1 MPGSATTHDVRPSEA
16 LTAKAVHD
24 LAVRWYQALD
34 RHEDVESVLGFLVD
48 DGLELRFPEGV
59 SRGHSGFR
67 DWYSGVTR
75 RFFDETH
82 TLREVTIT
90 STVAEGVDVSV
101 IVNWQA
107 KIWNPPA
114 AQSEWLGFDAYQ
126 TWRVV
131 GPGDRPQIQ
140 RYVVDELR
148 PMPGSASLAPA
159 PEPGVVGG
167 EETERMS
174 TAEVVNRY
182 FELASAGDWDR
193 WCDLFA
199 ADQVMDEQLAGRVE
213 GLETLRAMMAGFPQA
228 YPRFV
233 NALKHVVVNGEEAAT
248 TSHISAQTATGATIE
263 ADAAN
268 YFRVA
273 DGHIAYMANF
283 HDSVPFTRAL
293 GQ

>member
-1 MPGSATTHDVRPSEA
+1 MGLTEHA
-16 LTAKAVHD
+16 LTAEVVHD

-34 RHEDVESVLGFLVD
+34 RHDDVEPVLDFLVD
-48 DGLELRFPEGV
+48 EGLEMRFPEGV

-82 TLREVTIT
+82 TLGEVTIT
-90 STVAEGVDVSV
+90 STVAEGVNVSV
-101 IVNWQA
+101 VVNWQA
-107 KIWNPPA
+107 KIWNPPD
-114 AQSEWLGFDAYQ
+114 AQSGWIGFDAYQ

-131 GPGDRPQIQ
+131 GPGYHPQIQ

-148 PMPGSASLAPA
+148 AMPGSASLAPVR
-159 PEPGVVGG
+159 EPGIARDDGG
-167 EETERMS
+167 DATGRTS
-174 TAEVVNRY
+174 TREVINHY

-199 ADQVMDEQLAGRVE
+199 ADQVMDEQLAGHVE
-213 GLETLRAMMAGFPQA
+213 GLETLHTMMAGFPQT

-233 NALKHVVVNGEEAAT
+233 NALKHLVVDGEEAASV
-248 TSHISAQTATGATIE
+248 SHISAQTATGATIE

-268 YFRVA
+268 YFRVI
-273 DGHIAYMANF
+273 DGRIAYMANF
-283 HDSVPFTRAL
+283 HDTVPFTRAL